1 MKLAKHQSAENPM
14 TIVRS
19 LGLKNTLG
27 ITPGEGRDQKS
38 QRRDSNPGPV
48 AYEATAL
55 PTELR
60 WLAVLRIVNTQ
71 EKP

>member
-1 MKLAKHQSAENPM
+1 M
-14 TIVRS
+14 TTARS
-19 LGLKNTLG
+19 LGLKKKRLG
-27 ITPGEGRDQKS
+27 DFQGEGRNQKS

-60 WLAVLRIVNTQ
+60 WLAVLSM
-71 EKP
+71 